1 MSSAPRVAL
10 ITGAGSPTGI
20 GFATAMALGGAGL
33 RVVVAGLGPRVQ
45 DRARDLRAA
54 GMDATAFVGDLTQPE
69 SVAHLA
75 ADAGPIDVLVNN
87 AGMASAGVI
96 DEQLP
101 VTAMPLELWQRA
113 MDRNLTSA
121 FLVTRGTLPAMI
133 RRGYG
138 RIVNISSTTGA
149 VAGVAGD
156 SAYAAA
162 KAGLLG
168 FTRSLALE
176 VAGAG
181 ITVNA
186 VAPGW
191 IATGSQTEAEKAAG
205 KVTPVGRSGTAFE
218 VAAAIAFLASE
229 AASYITGQML
239 VVDGGNAVMESRA

>member
-54 GMDATAFVGDLTQPE
+54 GMDATAFVGDLKQPE

-149 VAGVAGD
+149 VAGVAHQPAHRARRRE
-156 SAYAAA
+156 SV
-162 KAGLLG
+162 
-168 FTRSLALE
+168 LA
-176 VAGAG
+176 
-181 ITVNA
+181 
-186 VAPGW
+186 
-191 IATGSQTEAEKAAG
+191 
-205 KVTPVGRSGTAFE
+205 
-218 VAAAIAFLASE
+218 
-229 AASYITGQML
+229 
-239 VVDGGNAVMESRA
+239 VVFRDGNRQDGGRFRVAR